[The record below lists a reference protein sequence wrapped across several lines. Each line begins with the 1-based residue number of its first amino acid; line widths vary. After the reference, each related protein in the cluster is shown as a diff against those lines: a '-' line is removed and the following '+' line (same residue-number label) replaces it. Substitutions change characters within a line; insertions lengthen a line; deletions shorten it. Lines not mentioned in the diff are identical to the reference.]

1 MINSVLVLRSSLRIN
16 PTIYTLRYF
25 SIDRRYRQDTK
36 KDTDKIPY
44 AVKRTS
50 SGNLPVYV
58 KTRGPLRETVTSVG
72 GIFGDVNA
80 FKADLRMVIGGNLP
94 MKDEGRT
101 VELSG
106 PYGKQIKRWLQS
118 LGF

>member
-1 MINSVLVLRSSLRIN
+1 
-16 PTIYTLRYF
+16 
-25 SIDRRYRQDTK
+25 
-36 KDTDKIPY
+36 
-44 AVKRTS
+44 
-50 SGNLPVYV
+50 
-58 KTRGPLRETVTSVG
+58 VTSVG